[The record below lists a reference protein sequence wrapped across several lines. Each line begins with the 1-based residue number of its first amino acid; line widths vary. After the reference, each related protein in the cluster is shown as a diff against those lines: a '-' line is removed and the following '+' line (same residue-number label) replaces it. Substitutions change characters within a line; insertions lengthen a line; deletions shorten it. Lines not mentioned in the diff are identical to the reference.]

1 LIEILFDYNLKKGK
15 HAVSMQGGNMLVSA
29 CLLGLNCKYSGG
41 NNRDERVIELLGKEN
56 LVPVCPEQLGGL
68 ETPRVPCEIRIID
81 GKRRVMNKD
90 GVDHTNEFLKGAE
103 ETLKLARLLKE
114 DAILLQ
120 PRSPS
125 CGCRRIYDGSF
136 SGKLIEGEGVAAEL
150 LRKNG
155 IKVFDT
161 EDYFSD

>member
-1 LIEILFDYNLKKGK
+1 
-15 HAVSMQGGNMLVSA
+15 MLVSA

-41 NNRDERVIELLGKEN
+41 NNLDERVVKLLEKEN

-68 ETPRVPCEIRIID
+68 ETPRVPCEIIME
-81 GKRRVMNKD
+81 GHERRVVNRE
-90 GVDHTNEFLKGAE
+90 GVDHTREFIKGAE
-103 ETLKLARLLKE
+103 ETLKLAKMLKE
-114 DAILLQ
+114 DSALLQ

-125 CGCRRIYDGSF
+125 CGCRQIYDGTF
-136 SGKLIEGEGVAAEL
+136 SGKLIDGEGLTAEI

-155 IKVFDT
+155 IKVYDT